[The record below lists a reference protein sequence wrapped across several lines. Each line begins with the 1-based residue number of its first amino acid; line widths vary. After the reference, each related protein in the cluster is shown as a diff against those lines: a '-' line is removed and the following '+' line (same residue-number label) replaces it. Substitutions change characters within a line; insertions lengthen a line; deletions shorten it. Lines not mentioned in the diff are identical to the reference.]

1 MGKGFNGFGGGG
13 FNMQQMMRQA
23 QKMQEQMAKAQE
35 ELAEL
40 SVTGSAGGGMVEIT
54 LSGKRDV
61 EAVSIKPEAVDPDDI
76 EMLEDLIAAA
86 FGDALAKVAEEEK
99 RLMPY
104 GAQEI
109 GRAHV

>member
-1 MGKGFNGFGGGG
+1 MAKFNGFGGGGG

-23 QKMQEQMAKAQE
+23 QKMQEQMAQAQE

-61 EAVSIKPEAVDPDDI
+61 ESVTVNPQAVDPDDV

-86 FGDALAKVAEEEK
+86 LGDALAKVDEK
-99 RLMPY
+99 EKELLPY
-104 GAQEI
+104 GAA
-109 GRAHV
+109 GLM

>member
-1 MGKGFNGFGGGG
+1 MGRGFNGFGGGGG

-54 LSGKRDV
+54 LSGQREV
-61 EAVSIKPEAVDPDDI
+61 EGVTIKPEAVDPDDI
-76 EMLEDLIAAA
+76 EMLEDLIVAAL
-86 FGDALAKVAEEEK
+86 GDALAKVEEK
-99 RLMPY
+99 QKELMPM
-104 GAQEI
+104 GAA
-109 GRAHV
+109 GLM

>member
-1 MGKGFNGFGGGG
+1 MAKGFNGFGGGGG

-40 SVTGSAGGGMVEIT
+40 LVTGTAGGGMVEIT
-54 LSGKRDV
+54 LSGKREV
-61 EAVSIKPEAVDPDDI
+61 EGVTVKPEAVDPDDV

-86 FGDALAKVAEEEK
+86 LGDALAKVAEKEK
-99 RLMPY
+99 GMLPY
-104 GAQEI
+104 GAA
-109 GRAHV
+109 GMLG